1 MKYNWQIMNPF
12 EANLNEK
19 ILQEGGQIIEQNL
32 ADVHSWLIIR
42 NGKLV
47 WEQYFQGYTA
57 QYLHETQSVTKS
69 IQSLLVG
76 IAIDKGFIRNLDT
89 PIIAYFP
96 DYQHL
101 DWSNNKDKIT
111 IRHLLT
117 MTAGLE
123 WNELKVPYTQA
134 FSNDASRQI
143 YSSDWLEYAL
153 QKPMETAPG
162 TTFSYS
168 SANPILIS
176 KILNEA
182 TQISNEQFANDYL
195 YKPLG
200 IKDFDYQKMPKNP
213 HILADID
220 LMPQD
225 MAKIGQLILNQGK
238 WLDNQIVSSEWLQQS
253 FAPSIQFENGEAYG
267 LSWWLNI
274 LQPSDLA
281 FPPQEQKNR
290 PEKMINSPA
299 YSEVYAWGIGGQHI
313 FVIPEY
319 QLVVVFTGG
328 NYETTRPLE
337 PYFILQNFVLA
348 AIKNE

>member
-1 MKYNWQIMNPF
+1 MKYDWQITKPF
-12 EANLNEK
+12 EANLNKK
-19 ILQEGGQIIEQNL
+19 ILQQGSQIIEKDFT
-32 ADVHSWLIIR
+32 DVHSWLIVR

-57 QYLHETQSVTKS
+57 QHLHEAQSVTKS
-69 IQSLLVG
+69 IQSILLG
-76 IAIDKGFIRNLDT
+76 IAIDKGFIHSLDE

-101 DWSNNKDKIT
+101 GWSNGKDKIT

-123 WNELKVPYTQA
+123 WNELKVPYNQV

-153 QKPMETAPG
+153 QKPMEFAPG
-162 TTFSYS
+162 TEFSYS

-182 TQISNEQFANDYL
+182 TKISNEQFANDYL

-200 IKDFDYQKMPKNP
+200 ITDFYYQKMRKNP
-213 HILADID
+213 AILADID
-220 LMPQD
+220 LTPRD
-225 MAKIGQLILNQGK
+225 MAKIGQLILNEGK
-238 WLDNQIVSSEWLQQS
+238 WLDNQIVNSEWLQQS
-253 FAPSIQFENGEAYG
+253 FVPSIQFENGEAYG

-274 LQPSDLA
+274 LPPSDLA
-281 FPPQEQKNR
+281 FPPKEQKNR
-290 PEKMINSPA
+290 SELITNSMTQQG
-299 YSEVYAWGIGGQHI
+299 VYAWGIGGQHI

-328 NYETTRPLE
+328 NYEITRPLE

-348 AIKNE
+348 AINN